1 MLTVLQLLYLT
12 LHIFKIV
19 LLARLVADYVLMFSR
34 RWEPGRGSA
43 ATLEIVWS
51 ATEPPLRAIRRLI
64 PPLRLGR
71 INLDLGFLLLF
82 LVVTIGESVVLRVLL
97 SA

>member
-1 MLTVLQLLYLT
+1 MSTVLQIVYLALYLFM
-12 LHIFKIV
+12 LF

-34 RWEPGRGSA
+34 RWQPGRGAA

-51 ATEPPLRAIRRLI
+51 TTDPPLRALRKVI

-71 INLDLGFLLLF
+71 VNLDLGFMLLF
-82 LVVTIGESVVLRVLL
+82 LIVIILQNVVGRLMV